1 MSDIQ
6 ELQEIVANL
15 QAELNAMSGEL
26 YRQQK
31 EITALTIQI
40 GYLNDKLKS
49 VQQDSG
55 ILHSDEDTPP
65 PHYWLGKIVLWR
77 ISHFWHQLFN
87 YSLAILAK

>member
-49 VQQDSG
+49 VQQESG
-55 ILHSDEDTPP
+55 ILHSDEDIPP
-65 PHYWLGKIVLWR
+65 PHY
-77 ISHFWHQLFN
+77 
-87 YSLAILAK
+87 

>member
-1 MSDIQ
+1 MTYDMEEIQ
-6 ELQEIVANL
+6 ELQEIIANL

-55 ILHSDEDTPP
+55 ILRSDEDIPP
-65 PHYWLGKIVLWR
+65 PHY
-77 ISHFWHQLFN
+77 
-87 YSLAILAK
+87 

>member
-1 MSDIQ
+1 MAYVMEEIQ
-6 ELQEIVANL
+6 ELQEIITNL

-55 ILHSDEDTPP
+55 ILRSDEDIPP
-65 PHYWLGKIVLWR
+65 PHY
-77 ISHFWHQLFN
+77 
-87 YSLAILAK
+87 